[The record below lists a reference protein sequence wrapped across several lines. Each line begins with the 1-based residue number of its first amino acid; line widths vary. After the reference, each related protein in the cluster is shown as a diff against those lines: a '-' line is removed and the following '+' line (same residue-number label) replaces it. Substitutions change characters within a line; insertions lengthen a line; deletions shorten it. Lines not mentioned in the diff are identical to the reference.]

1 MLRTKKQTFNF
12 LLSSVLLTS
21 FLVPAITSAQSISRP
36 AINPSQVGSAL
47 VGCLSTNTKL
57 AKFVTGFTSK
67 IDAANVGVNNPADNL
82 RNDCLDKV
90 GYLAARLAIQQITNR
105 TIAWINTGFDGNP
118 FWTTEDQTL
127 YNKISNAQIKDL
139 VAPYAINKTQG
150 QEFAVDI
157 ARQLIIESK
166 TTIDRKTGF
175 TGPGRTFTNNFQ
187 AGGGWRSWY
196 NLTSNPANDPLG
208 FALLLTQQKEQVV
221 SQKISEVSRELQ
233 TNDGF
238 LSHKKCVNPT
248 NYKPLSDYEKKQ
260 AQSENSANVISQET
274 FLQNYFNTAGVS
286 RDLTPNKT
294 TGVLEHVPAYYST
307 LTKAT
312 NEYSKLVAQ
321 ANQNAADAKNSLD
334 NSTCLEWKTL
344 TPGKIISNQL
354 DSVLSSP
361 IRQAELAD
369 TLNEQLSAVFD
380 ALLNQLA
387 QKGLNSLNQKSTYN
401 YKSMFSTNNLGF
413 STDPTAR
420 DAANTGDY
428 WQNSGD
434 DTNPFKVRTLIQ
446 PKDVRADGILDT
458 QSTFLNI
465 LSDMSKNINTVQ
477 EDIGELDYCV
487 PGPTP
492 NWRDNVEASINKI
505 TSFAYSI
512 PADSWFKVLTG
523 KGEARDQ
530 LYSYIQ
536 GNFNV
541 NNYNDNT
548 NDVPKADDK
557 WLNGNVDK
565 KIRNIKDAYNAYDAI
580 ITERYENHDNY
591 TATQE
596 LSDMWTLRQTV
607 VSEFDRA
614 DEYNQALSDNAVQSR
629 LTNEAVNTVDIL
641 KPKYNAL
648 FAEVCANVI
657 DGVTVNAHKLPCV
670 CDATLHPTLNRGL
683 LRGTSYEKQYYNT
696 CVNAGYKYN
705 K

>member
-21 FLVPAITSAQSISRP
+21 FLVPAITSAQSISKP
-36 AINPSQVGSAL
+36 AISTSQVGSAL
-47 VGCLSTNTKL
+47 VGCLTTNTKL

-67 IDAANVGVNNPADNL
+67 ISATEVAVTNPKDNF
-82 RNDCLDKV
+82 RKDCLDKV

-139 VAPYAINKTQG
+139 VAPYAMSEKQG
-150 QEFAVDI
+150 QEFKKDI

-187 AGGGWRSWY
+187 AGGGWKSWY

-221 SQKISEVSRELQ
+221 SQKIAEVSRELQ

-238 LSHKKCVNPT
+238 LSQKKCVNPT

-260 AQSENSANVISQET
+260 AESEATPNVTKENT
-274 FLQNYFNTAGVS
+274 FIQTYFDNAGVE
-286 RDLTPNKT
+286 RGLVKNKT
-294 TGVLEHVPAYYST
+294 TGVLEHVPEYYST

-321 ANQNAADAKNSLD
+321 ATQKATDAKNAVD

-387 QKGLNSLNQKSTYN
+387 QKGLNSLSQKSTYN
-401 YKSMFSTNNLGF
+401 YKSMFPTNNLGF

-420 DAANTGDY
+420 DTVSTGDY
-428 WQNSGD
+428 WQNISE

-446 PKDVRADGILDT
+446 PKTIDTKSILDT
-458 QSTFLNI
+458 QDTFLNI
-465 LSDMSKNINTVQ
+465 LTNMSSTINTVQ
-477 EDIGELDYCV
+477 EDVGELDFCV
-487 PGPTP
+487 PGPNP
-492 NWRDNVEASINKI
+492 KWRDQVENAINQI
-505 TSFAYSI
+505 VTFAYSDNG
-512 PADSWFKVLTG
+512 DSVSRSRTL
-523 KGEARDQ
+523 Q
-530 LYSYIQ
+530 YITD
-536 GNFNV
+536 NFNV
-541 NNYNDNT
+541 NKYNNNENEVGKTEDM
-548 NDVPKADDK
+548 
-557 WLNGNVDK
+557 WLNGTTNEKIK
-565 KIRNIKDAYNAYDAI
+565 KIKEAYAAYDTI
-580 ITERYENHDNY
+580 ITNRYDNPAIY
-591 TATQE
+591 LASQQ
-596 LSDMWTLRQTV
+596 LRDMWALRQT
-607 VSEFDRA
+607 SADAFERM
-614 DEYNQALSDNAVQSR
+614 DEYNQALSDNAMQTK
-629 LTNEAVNTVDIL
+629 LTNEAVNTVKTL
-641 KPKYNAL
+641 QPKYNAL
-648 FAEVCANVI
+648 FADVCANVI
-657 DGVTVNAHKLPCV
+657 DGVTVNANKLPCV
-670 CDATLHPTLNRGL
+670 CDVTLHPTLKRGL
-683 LRGTSYEKQYYNT
+683 RFGSTSYEKQYYTT
-696 CVNAGYKYN
+696 CVNAGYKYR
-705 K
+705 

>member
-21 FLVPAITSAQSISRP
+21 FLVPAITSAQSISKP

-47 VGCLSTNTKL
+47 VGCLSINTKL

-67 IDAANVGVNNPADNL
+67 VNATQVAVNNPTDNN
-82 RNDCLDKV
+82 RKDCLDKV

-127 YNKISNAQIKDL
+127 YDKISNTQIKDL
-139 VAPYAINKTQG
+139 VAPYALTKTQG
-150 QEFAVDI
+150 QEFAKDI

-166 TTIDRKTGF
+166 TTVDRKTGF

-187 AGGGWRSWY
+187 AGGGWKSWY
-196 NLTSNPANDPLG
+196 NLTSNPANDPIG

-221 SQKISEVSRELQ
+221 SQKIAEVSRELQ

-238 LSHKKCVNPT
+238 LSQKKCVNPT

-260 AQSENSANVISQET
+260 AQGQSSASVISQET
-274 FLQNYFNTAGVS
+274 FMQNYFNTAGVS

-312 NEYSKLVAQ
+312 NEYSKLVTQ
-321 ANQNAADAKNSLD
+321 ANQNAADAKTSVD

-354 DSVLSSP
+354 DSVLGSP

-387 QKGLNSLNQKSTYN
+387 QKGLNSLSQKSTYN
-401 YKSMFSTNNLGF
+401 YKSMFPTNNLGF
-413 STDPTAR
+413 STDTTAR

-446 PKDVRADGILDT
+446 PKDERADGILKT

-492 NWRDNVEASINKI
+492 NWRDNVEASINQI

-512 PADSWFKVLTG
+512 PSDKWYQPDS
-523 KGEARDQ
+523 ARDQ
-530 LYSYIQ
+530 LYEYIK

-541 NNYNDNT
+541 TNYNDNT
-548 NDVPKADDK
+548 DTVKKTDDQ
-557 WLNGNVDK
+557 WLNGSVDK
-565 KIRNIKDAYNAYDAI
+565 KIKNIKIAYDAYSTI
-580 ITERYENHDNY
+580 ISDRYENPTNY
-591 TATQE
+591 IATQE
-596 LSDMWTLRQTV
+596 LRDMWTLRQTV
-607 VSEFDRA
+607 VSEFDRT

-683 LRGTSYEKQYYNT
+683 IRGTSYEKQYYNT